1 MGGLKLFTALSPWL
15 ILACLAL
22 GALYSWILYSK
33 KAPWPARFNY
43 LLAFVRFAVISFLSF
58 LLLGP
63 YIKATSNT
71 TEKPTIVFAIDNSQ
85 SVGLFTPKSTLT
97 ATTQSLDQIA
107 RDLQSNDFNTEIKTL
122 TLASPASTKP
132 GEVQFTTPATNLDE
146 LLSHIQAVYENR
158 NLAGVVLLSDGI
170 INQGKSPAHS
180 NFNYTIYPVA
190 LGDTIPKKDVYL
202 SSVLYNKI
210 AYSGNKFPVVA
221 EVGSEGFAQGKAT
234 VVIREN
240 GRVLDRKTISLRQ
253 DGQPTRVEF
262 ILTATSPGKKHYQ
275 VAALPQ
281 SGEYTT
287 LNNAKHA
294 YLDIIK
300 GKLKVLIAA
309 AAPHPDIKALRA
321 AIETNDNFETV
332 LYIPGVFPL
341 KQDRYDVAVLHQ
353 IPSRQRSGDEAL
365 AFIREKKIPTLY
377 VIGAQ
382 SDLPAFNT
390 LKTGLAINRRGN
402 QTDEVIPVANRNF
415 KKFDLHQAA
424 ATEFNKYPP
433 AEVPFAEFALA
444 PNTEVV
450 LYQQVG
456 RVKTEK
462 PLLATQ
468 VSEERRSAALMADG
482 IWQWRL
488 TEAAATDHPDTFDKL
503 MVSVVQL
510 LTAQQNKKRLNVFPV
525 QDEFYVSDDIRF
537 EADVYNAIYEKIYN
551 QNITLRLTDEKKRT
565 RSFSFVNGEGFSGL
579 NIGNLPGGVY
589 NYTASALINGKPE
602 QDKGEFVVQ
611 ELQLEA
617 LNALADHDLLH
628 QLGQKTGTPLYYPNQ
643 MEQLKQDLLKADFKN
658 IIYANETLE
667 DLINVKWIFFLLLA
681 LVSAEWFLRKYYGN
695 Y

>member
-1 MGGLKLFTALSPWL
+1 MGQFKLLTAHSPWL

-33 KAPWPARFNY
+33 QVPWSARFNY
-43 LLAFVRFAVISFLSF
+43 LLAFLRFAVISFLSF

-63 YIKATSNT
+63 YIKSVTNT

-85 SVGLFTPKSTLT
+85 SVGLFTSKSSL
-97 ATTQSLDQIA
+97 AAVTQSLDQIA
-107 RDLQSNDFNTEIKTL
+107 QTLEEEDFHTEVKTL
-122 TLASPASTKP
+122 GLAAAPAAKP
-132 GEVQFTTPATNLDE
+132 SQVPFTNPATNLDE
-146 LLSHIQAVYENR
+146 LLSHIQAIYENR

-170 INQGKSPAHS
+170 VNQGKSPAHS
-180 NFNYTIYPVA
+180 NFNYSIFPIA
-190 LGDTIPKKDVYL
+190 LGDTIPKKDIYL
-202 SSVLYNKI
+202 SSLLHNKI

-221 EVGSEGFAQGKAT
+221 EVGSEGFANGQAT
-234 VVIREN
+234 VLIREN
-240 GRVLDRKTISLRQ
+240 GRVLDRKTVRLRG
-253 DGQPTRVEF
+253 DRQPTRVEF
-262 ILTATSPGKKHYQ
+262 ILTADSPGKKHYEI
-275 VAALPQ
+275 VAQPQ
-281 SGEYTT
+281 TGEYTT
-287 LNNAKHA
+287 LNNSKHA

-300 GKLKVLIAA
+300 GKLSVLIAA

-341 KQDRYDVAVLHQ
+341 RQERYDVAVLHQ
-353 IPSRQRSGDEAL
+353 IPSRLRTGSEVL
-365 AFIREKKIPTLY
+365 AFIREKKIPALY

-382 SDLPAFNT
+382 SDLAAFNA
-390 LKTGLAINRRGN
+390 LKAGLAITRQGN

-415 KKFDLHQAA
+415 KKFDLDQAA

-456 RVKTEK
+456 RVRTEK

-468 VSEERRSAALMADG
+468 ISHDRRSAALMADG

-488 TEAAATDHPDTFDKL
+488 TEAAATERPDTFDKL

-537 EADVYNAIYEKIYN
+537 EADVYNDIYEKIYN
-551 QNITLRLTDEKKRT
+551 QNITLRLTDEQKKS
-565 RSFSFVNGEGFSGL
+565 RSYSFVNGEGFSGL

-589 NYTASALINGKPE
+589 TYTASAVINGKTE

-628 QLGQKTGTPLYYPNQ
+628 QLGQKTGTRLYYPNQ
-643 MEQLKQDLLKADFKN
+643 MDQLQQDLLKADFKN
-658 IIYANETLE
+658 IIYSNETLE
-667 DLINVKWIFFLLLA
+667 DLINVEWLFFLLLG
-681 LVSAEWFLRKYYGN
+681 LISAEWFLRKYHGN